1 MALKQQ
7 NLIYGIHA
15 VSSALR
21 SRPQQV
27 RELWIEQSRQDERTR
42 LLLETAQARNIV
54 VHLVKA
60 KTLDRMLDHAAHQGV
75 VAHCRQA
82 PMLQDKQ
89 LEAAL
94 QQQTSPFYLVLDGV
108 KDPHNL
114 GACLRTGDA
123 AGVDGVIVPR
133 DRAVGVTPAVRKVA
147 SGAAETVPLYQVAN
161 LARAMEKMK
170 AGGVWLIGLAGEAAQ
185 SLYQADLRGPLALVL
200 GAEQKGLRRLTRD
213 KCDLLVSLPMAGEVE
228 SLNVSVAAGICLYE
242 ALRQRKHIV

>member
-1 MALKQQ
+1 MVSKQQ
-7 NLIYGIHA
+7 DLIYGIHA
-15 VSSALR
+15 VSAALR
-21 SRPQQV
+21 SRPQQI
-27 RELWIEQSRQDERTR
+27 RELWIEQSRQDQRVR

-54 VHLVKA
+54 VHLVKSS
-60 KTLDRMLDHAAHQGV
+60 TLERIAGHAVHQGV

-82 PMLQDKQ
+82 PMLQDRQ

-94 QQQTSPFYLVLDGV
+94 AQHDGKPFYLVLDGV

-133 DRAVGVTPAVRKVA
+133 DRAVGITPAVRKVA
-147 SGAAETVPLYQVAN
+147 CGAAETLPVYRVAN
-161 LARAMEKMK
+161 LARALEKMK
-170 AGGVWLIGLAGEAAQ
+170 KSGVWVVGLAADAPQ
-185 SLYQADLRGPLALVL
+185 SLYQADLQGPLALVL

-213 KCDLLVSLPMAGEVE
+213 KCDLLVSLPMAGGVE

-242 ALRQRKHIV
+242 ALRQRNG